1 MGEGDVAGSP
11 SGSFD
16 RLRWARFA
24 MCARLALVGLVGAGE
39 GDSPAGSDDSP
50 RSKPRMPIGL
60 GEGWFRRSVDTL
72 EGPVLGDAC
81 SSDRIE
87 SGEGEDSSDRNS
99 VFVHEVDAALMSRT
113 MDSEP
118 ILPNGS
124 GEGWS

>member
-1 MGEGDVAGSP
+1 
-11 SGSFD
+11 
-16 RLRWARFA
+16 
-24 MCARLALVGLVGAGE
+24 
-39 GDSPAGSDDSP
+39 
-50 RSKPRMPIGL
+50 MPIGL

-99 VFVHEVDAALMSRT
+99 VFVHVVDAARLSRT
-113 MDSEP
+113 MDTEP
-118 ILPNGS
+118 MLPNGS